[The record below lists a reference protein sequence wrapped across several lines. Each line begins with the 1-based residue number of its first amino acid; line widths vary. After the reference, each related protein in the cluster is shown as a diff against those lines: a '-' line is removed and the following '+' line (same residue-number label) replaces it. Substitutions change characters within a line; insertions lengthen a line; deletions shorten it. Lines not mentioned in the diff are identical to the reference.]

1 MNMKKYWTLIFANY
15 RGNDDRY
22 YFANYEVAKKSFD
35 MLAEAHKDDEEFSV
49 EDDWMTWFDPNYN
62 EYSTYVDL
70 VEEPIYINENPV
82 DFENE

>member
-1 MNMKKYWTLIFANY
+1 MNKYWTLVFTNY

-35 MLAEAHKDDEEFSV
+35 MLAEAHKNDDEFSV
-49 EDDWMTWFDPNYN
+49 EDSFMSWFDPDYN